1 MIQLLK
7 YRAALLGVLFG
18 LFGGA
23 ISQLLAIEEMTLY
36 YTALASIIGLVVNL
50 MVSFMLKGK
59 WNAKMKNT
67 IKAICAFFF
76 VALVATLFMHTK
88 FFIEGT
94 FSYQNFENEVRY
106 YIKGSEYTNVAK
118 KFKEE
123 NPYIESDEDLI
134 REGFGSPQEKGKV
147 WTQESIHYNWMKML
161 STYCLIVIFFVGLI
175 SILIEVLMGRYGK
188 TTSKMIE
195 PI

>member
-1 MIQLLK
+1 M
-7 YRAALLGVLFG
+7 
-18 LFGGA
+18 
-23 ISQLLAIEEMTLY
+23 AIEEMTLY

-59 WNAKMKNT
+59 WNAKVKNT
-67 IKAICAFFF
+67 LKGICAFFF

-94 FSYQNFENEVRY
+94 FSYQNFENEVSY

-134 REGFGSPQEKGKV
+134 REGFGSPEEKGKV
-147 WTQESIHYNWMKML
+147 WTQESINNNWMKML
-161 STYCLIVIFFVGLI
+161 TTYCLIVIFFVGLI
-175 SILIEVLMGRYGK
+175 SILIEVLMGKYGK
-188 TTSKMIE
+188 STGKMIE
-195 PI
+195 SF

>member
-1 MIQLLK
+1 MIKLLK

-50 MVSFMLKGK
+50 MVSFMLKGR
-59 WNAKMKNT
+59 WSTKMKNT
-67 IKAICAFFF
+67 IKVVCVILF
-76 VALVATLFMHTK
+76 VGLVATLFLHTK

-94 FSYQNFENEVRY
+94 FSYSDFEDKVSY

-123 NPYIESDEDLI
+123 NPYVESDEDLI
-134 REGFGSPQEKGKV
+134 SEGFGSPEERDKV
-147 WTQESIHYNWMKML
+147 WTQESINRNWMRL
-161 STYCLIVIFFVGLI
+161 LTTYSLIIIFFVALV
-175 SILIEVLMGRYGK
+175 SILIEVLMGKYGK

-195 PI
+195 TV

>member
-59 WNAKMKNT
+59 WNARMKNT
-67 IKAICAFFF
+67 IKITCAFFF
-76 VALVATLFMHTK
+76 VALVVTLFMHTK

-106 YIKGSEYTNVAK
+106 YIKGSEYTAVAK

-134 REGFGSPQEKGKV
+134 REGFGSPEEKGKV
-147 WTQESIHYNWMKML
+147 WTQESINNNWMKL
-161 STYCLIVIFFVGLI
+161 LTTYCLIIIFFVSLI
-175 SILIEVLMGRYGK
+175 SILIEVLMGKYGK
-188 TTSKMIE
+188 TTGKMIE
-195 PI
+195 SF